1 MKENIEISLN
11 KIITNETNMNKKNV
25 SNDEN
30 LNNENLNNDIIHLVN
45 INETNMKQT
54 IKCCNQNIYIK
65 RLSLPLIGLI
75 GLFTMD
81 NVVNYINVPLI
92 IFIVSISIF
101 WNFPKLIIFTNSKP
115 FYYEDLFVD
124 TSHIKLLDINPKI
137 KRKPDK
143 PTAAFPTCCC

>member
-11 KIITNETNMNKKNV
+11 KIITNETNMNKKKIIV
-25 SNDEN
+25 S
-30 LNNENLNNDIIHLVN
+30 NNENLNNDIIHLVN

-75 GLFTMD
+75 GLFTLD

-101 WNFPKLIIFTNSKP
+101 WNFPKSI
-115 FYYEDLFVD
+115 
-124 TSHIKLLDINPKI
+124 
-137 KRKPDK
+137 RG
-143 PTAAFPTCCC
+143 